1 MRPNRRLQTPL
12 HALAAL
18 LAVLVAVPACATGG
32 ADEGAWTGDADG
44 GVPQDDGEGETRA
57 ALDRSYQLGAA
68 DVACGSASPDYFR
81 YLDDTRCA
89 RRTPA
94 NRDRAWRCPNIAT
107 SALAMPANG
116 GAAVRYVDDGR
127 PLAVDTEALRGLV
140 PDDVAMSVALVRRV
154 GDRPTFRWLGTPRHA
169 TPVQPWSSTKW
180 LAAANAAARLRVL
193 TGYRLGLDARVD
205 GVPLG
210 DLVTAIHQYDERR
223 FASNALSRWF
233 HDVGGRPRA
242 RELVQTWLGR
252 PSTESFGGNYG
263 APSALLPYV
272 VTNDARSIPITPDS
286 TSGYVNQLST
296 DALADALRRVAL
308 HREIRAGERMPALQW
323 ADVETLLYGAARPV
337 WYREG
342 TAGGMQADTAIY
354 VQQAFDVAAVERR
367 SAGRWRVFG
376 KLGYGPSRG
385 GEFVHVAYACLPELD
400 ATGAPI
406 PDRGKEFVIATH
418 LPARGDAT
426 AADERL
432 AALYRSVVGRVLDG
446 RLR

>member
-1 MRPNRRLQTPL
+1 MRPRRRLQTLL
-12 HALAAL
+12 HALAPL
-18 LAVLVAVPACATGG
+18 LAALVAVSACATGG
-32 ADEGAWTGDADG
+32 ADEGAWPGDADG
-44 GVPQDDGEGETRA
+44 GASLGEGEGETRA
-57 ALDRSYQLGAA
+57 SLDRTYQLGAA

-89 RRTPA
+89 RRTPS
-94 NRDRAWRCPNIAT
+94 NRDRAWRCPNVAT
-107 SALAMPANG
+107 STLATPAG
-116 GAAVRYVDDGR
+116 GSASVRYVDDGR
-127 PLAVDTEALRGLV
+127 PLDVDTDALRGLV

-180 LAAANAAARLRVL
+180 LAAANAAARLRAL
-193 TGYRLGLDARVD
+193 TRYRLGLDARTD

-223 FASNALSRWF
+223 FTSNALSRWF

-242 RELVQTWLGR
+242 RDLVQSWLGR

-272 VTNDARSIPITPDS
+272 LENDALTIPVTPDS
-286 TSGYVNQLST
+286 TSGYTNLLST

-342 TAGGMQADTAIY
+342 TVGGMQADTAIY
-354 VQQAFDVAAVERR
+354 VQQAFDVAAMERR

-400 ATGAPI
+400 ASGAPI

-418 LPARGDAT
+418 LPARGDSA

-432 AALYRSVVGRVLDG
+432 AALYRSVIGRVLDG